1 LDNRYTVKLYA
12 RAYKDLD
19 SIYTYI
25 AEQLLE
31 PNAALHVIDQLEDA
45 ILSLEQFP
53 QRGAI
58 RKVGAYAHGQYRQLF
73 VAHYIIVY
81 RIQEESKV
89 VYVVTVRYAPSHF

>member
-1 LDNRYTVKLYA
+1 MDNRYTVKLYA

-53 QRGAI
+53 
-58 RKVGAYAHGQYRQLF
+58 
-73 VAHYIIVY
+73 
-81 RIQEESKV
+81 
-89 VYVVTVRYAPSHF
+89 